1 MNNAKEYQRT
11 TTDTKWSIAT
21 ALPVDKKNKFALAIT
36 AMAMLAVGSIVL
48 FNYPLETMIVALFIG
63 SVFVLD
69 RK

>member
-11 TTDTKWSIAT
+11 TTDTKWPIAT
-21 ALPVDKKNKFALAIT
+21 ALPVDKKNKIALAIT

-48 FNYPLETMIVALFIG
+48 FYYPLETMIVALFIG

>member
-21 ALPVDKKNKFALAIT
+21 ALPVDKKDKIALAIT